1 MAIAQSPP
9 TSSAHTSILH
19 ELRAPFWALLSKL
32 LVLLPTWISP
42 RSSGLIVQPRPETA
56 PPRPDSAHILVQSRI
71 RSPTEL
77 LPTTYNA
84 WYNDVHIPDILALP
98 EVESAFR
105 YVIANANAADDDDAK
120 DGEGF
125 PYLAVYPRLSG
136 EWLRSETCGF
146 MRVPLHSEMLP
157 GPTGFVLDSIDFG
170 MGGYEVLG
178 SRRDG
183 RGVEGMYL
191 SLSFFMTVCG
201 GEGGRGRRGG
211 REGREKGEILT

>member
-1 MAIAQSPP
+1 M
-9 TSSAHTSILH
+9 
-19 ELRAPFWALLSKL
+19 
-32 LVLLPTWISP
+32 
-42 RSSGLIVQPRPETA
+42 
-56 PPRPDSAHILVQSRI
+56 
-71 RSPTEL
+71 
-77 LPTTYNA
+77 
-84 WYNDVHIPDILALP
+84 HIPDILALP

-105 YVIANANAADDDDAK
+105 YVIANTDAADDDAK

-170 MGGYEVLG
+170 MGGYEILG

-183 RGVEGMYL
+183 RGFEGMYM
-191 SLSFFMTVCG
+191 SLSFFMTMCG
-201 GEGGRGRRGG
+201 EEGEGVVEGEG
-211 REGREKGEILT
+211 REGRNG